1 MKQFV
6 DLHNHSKHA
15 QACSNDL
22 NIDTMEKWARIKGTD
37 ILGTGDFTHPIWSKE
52 LKEKLSDNDG
62 TGIFK
67 TKTGQKFMLQT
78 EISLIYTDLGHGRKT
93 HNLIL
98 CPNFEVMDQIT
109 AYFLS
114 KGRVDYDGRPIF
126 KIPCPQ
132 LVEDMR
138 SISKEIE
145 IIPAHIWT
153 PWFSLFGSNSGWD
166 SIKDCFKDQVNHI
179 HALETGLS
187 SNPPMNWRLS
197 QLDKFNIVSFS
208 DSHSYWP
215 WRYGR
220 ECTIFD
226 IPENKL
232 SYDEIIKA
240 LRNTE
245 PDGKKGLVETIEV
258 DPNYGKYHWDGHRK
272 CGIKFSP
279 EQSKKHNRI
288 CPVCKEPL
296 TIGVDY
302 RVEELADR
310 PEGFVRKNAL
320 PFRTILPLSEI
331 LGNILKKA
339 MTTKTVW
346 SEYWKIMKTGTSEN
360 NVLFNVPHEKL
371 LEVTSKEI
379 ADAIIRNRNGEIK
392 VLPGYDGVYGVPIL
406 SDTVKDNVQPLS
418 SQEEGKKGTQKGLQD
433 YFFSK

>member
-1 MKQFV
+1 MRIFS
-6 DLHNHSKHA
+6 DLHNHSRHA

-22 NIDTMEKWARIKGTD
+22 SIQTMEKWAKIKGTD
-37 ILGTGDFTHPIWSKE
+37 LLGTGDFTHPKWSVE
-52 LKEKLSDNDG
+52 LKEELTEIDNS
-62 TGIFK
+62 GIFQ
-67 TKTGQKFMLQT
+67 TKKGQKFMLQT
-78 EISLIYTDLGHGRKT
+78 EISLIYTDLGRGRKT

-98 CPNFEVMDQIT
+98 CPNFDVMDQIT
-109 AYFLS
+109 EYFLS

-138 SISKEIE
+138 SISLDIE

-166 SIKDCFKDQVNHI
+166 SIKDCFKDQVKHI

-187 SNPPMNWRLS
+187 SDPIMNWRLS
-197 QLDKFNIVSFS
+197 QLDNFNLVSFS

-220 ECTIFD
+220 EATIFEVSEEYSYMD
-226 IPENKL
+226 IIN
-232 SYDEIIKA
+232 SI
-240 LRNTE
+240 RNRE

-288 CPVCKEPL
+288 CPVCKSPL

-310 PEGFVRKNAL
+310 DKGFVKKNAV
-320 PFRTILPLSEI
+320 PFKTVLPLSEV
-331 LGNILKKA
+331 LSNLLNKA
-339 MTTKTVW
+339 VTTKTIW
-346 SEYWKIMKTGTSEN
+346 NEYWKLVADNRSEN
-360 NVLFNVPHEKL
+360 DILFRTPYEDLTNITTKQIA
-371 LEVTSKEI
+371 EI
-379 ADAIIRNRNGEIK
+379 IIKNRAGEIK
-392 VLPGYDGVYGVPIL
+392 VTPGYDGVYGVPIIG
-406 SDTVKDNVQPLS
+406 DKVKDNVTAPKDIPKPAEKQM
-418 SQEEGKKGTQKGLQD
+418 GLQD
-433 YFFSK
+433 RFFS